1 MKVKIQHC
9 RGGGDKYYFRA
20 LICGGLLISVRDGEY
35 WSRSVAKRML
45 DLIAIE
51 TGARRASIRFVHV

>member
-9 RGGGDKYYFRA
+9 WAGGETYYFRA
-20 LICGGLLISVRDGEY
+20 LICGGLRIRVGCGEY

-51 TGARRASIRFVHV
+51 TGARRASIRFLHV